1 MKKWL
6 AMALTLAL
14 ILGLAAPALAA
25 EADPLPDWD
34 EWDGYES
41 EWEKEQALRDEYAA
55 SHPDEIAGLDVEKLL
70 AGWGYEDVH
79 MTAEEAFMD
88 ACALTD
94 ESLEEAV
101 IREYIDDRLL
111 VRDVSADAEEYKA
124 QYPEEWATFDPDAFF
139 ETGFSYRTSY
149 ENKENYCAYW
159 CILTDEEFADDMFV
173 YYANDLAWG
182 EPDWWVDQDQEPTLT
197 LYVNG
202 VATDVE
208 LVAENGVS
216 YADADALRQLV
227 GPEAVPADQTGL
239 IPVRATAEAA
249 GWDVGWY
256 DGGWWGWDQEVQL
269 WDKPSYETYLAEEFG
284 PLNDFLAKAME
295 QSMALL
301 FSEEGTA
308 GHQEAT
314 VNLTRFST
322 LDGNKDYKLTL
333 AVDYTAQNGV
343 MDMTFTFDAA
353 QLLQLV
359 SVNDLTAMAGAG
371 GFSVTQLTSL
381 LRAGKAELIIDY
393 NEGVIA
399 YNVPLLALIDEELA
413 GWQGMEVPGL
423 DMALEELTGADGMEL
438 VSTLYAQMVTSAQYR
453 GAESAFDEYDGM
465 VTLLSLFAGKDR
477 FITKNGKT
485 TYSFNT
491 KDMNA
496 ALTTMFDKTVMG
508 LGAERLPQRPEFSF
522 FKACDLTCTMDDNGS
537 VTMDLHIRPDM
548 EGIAAATGAT
558 SYDSLGLATVL
569 SWFLPA
575 FDMDFTATAS
585 GNQSRSTQRVD
596 IHWNNV
602 GKLSMTTTAT
612 TRPAT
617 KAPRTVEEVSP
628 QFQPSWYESDV
639 AIIGGIDG
647 PTAIL
652 TTG

>member
-14 ILGLAAPALAA
+14 ILGLAAPAFAA
-25 EADPLPDWD
+25 ESVPATVTADEEQLLELYGVDSWD
-34 EWDGYES
+34 E
-41 EWEKEQALRDEYAA
+41 LDE
-55 SHPDEIAGLDVEKLL
+55 D
-70 AGWGYEDVH
+70 
-79 MTAEEAFMD
+79 
-88 ACALTD
+88 
-94 ESLEEAV
+94 
-101 IREYIDDRLL
+101 
-111 VRDVSADAEEYKA
+111 
-124 QYPEEWATFDPDAFF
+124 
-139 ETGFSYRTSY
+139 
-149 ENKENYCAYW
+149 AYW
-159 CILTDEEFADDMFV
+159 LWEDEE
-173 YYANDLAWG
+173 
-182 EPDWWVDQDQEPTLT
+182 DWWSPEPSEPTLT

-208 LVAENGVS
+208 LVAGDGVT

-284 PLNDFLAKAME
+284 PLNDLLAKAME

-322 LDGNKDYKLTL
+322 LDGNKDYKFTL
-333 AVDYTAQNGV
+333 AVDYIAQNGV

-359 SVNDLTAMAGAG
+359 SVNDLTTMAGAG

-413 GWQGMEVPGL
+413 GWQGMELPGL

-453 GAESAFDEYDGM
+453 GAESAFDDYDGT

-477 FITKNGKT
+477 FTTKNGKT

-522 FKACDLTCTMDDNGS
+522 FKACDLTCTMDGDGN

-548 EGIAAATGAT
+548 EGIAATVGDTSYRYSYFGAT
-558 SYDSLGLATVL
+558 TLLNGL
-569 SWFLPA
+569 LPA
-575 FDMDFTATAS
+575 FDMDITATAS

-639 AIIGGIDG
+639 VIIGGIDG